1 MPSTRCT
8 LTTQRISR
16 AIAPGHRSPVRFL
29 RSIPPRHT
37 ALRSFADPI
46 LQIGNEPFFH
56 AALWNRAH
64 AASDDRPLRPI
75 ALARICDAMH
85 KQVSRSFSQALA
97 LRPES
102 MATPPCHHGAAFT
115 RFRPTLLAAAL
126 LAALWSAPTHAAL
139 NAVNYTVE
147 SDGTPGWDATDGPG
161 LDTGPNNQWV
171 RTKTQCLLHFLLHFF
186 LQFQGLLGK
195 CQLPRLL

>member
-1 MPSTRCT
+1 
-8 LTTQRISR
+8 
-16 AIAPGHRSPVRFL
+16 
-29 RSIPPRHT
+29 
-37 ALRSFADPI
+37 
-46 LQIGNEPFFH
+46 
-56 AALWNRAH
+56 
-64 AASDDRPLRPI
+64 
-75 ALARICDAMH
+75 MH

-161 LDTGPNNQWV
+161 LDTGPNNQRV
-171 RTKTQCLLHFLLHFF
+171 RTHDEVTYQVAISYSGGTKDAKVELTLPKR
-186 LQFQGLLGK
+186 GDGK
-195 CQLPRLL
+195 PLAEWPATPPDDCVAKCSPV

>member
-1 MPSTRCT
+1 MVMVKGKEVTVQDVARAVDSAKTVNT
-8 LTTQRISR
+8 AADQRLLL
-16 AIAPGHRSPVRFL
+16 V
-29 RSIPPRHT
+29 
-37 ALRSFADPI
+37 
-46 LQIGNEPFFH
+46 EPQEF
-56 AALWNRAH
+56 
-64 AASDDRPLRPI
+64 I
-75 ALARICDAMH
+75 
-85 KQVSRSFSQALA
+85 SQALA

-161 LDTGPNNQWV
+161 LDTGPSKIGRASCRERV
-171 RTKTQCLLHFLLHFF
+171 
-186 LQFQGLLGK
+186 
-195 CQLPRLL
+195 